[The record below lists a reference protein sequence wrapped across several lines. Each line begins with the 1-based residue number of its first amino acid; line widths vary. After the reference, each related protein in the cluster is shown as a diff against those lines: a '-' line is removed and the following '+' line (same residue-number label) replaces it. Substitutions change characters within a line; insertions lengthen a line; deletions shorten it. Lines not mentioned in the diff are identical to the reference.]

1 MKSFILV
8 TAILTSFLMVL
19 HESSLQAQT
28 VHTVELSGIQFI
40 PAEIEIQVGDTV
52 HWVWVSGFHNVES
65 GTVVAGGGVHDNHFR
80 SGNPT
85 SSAGTIFDWVFDQ
98 TFLFAHPISSHTY
111 PYFCVVHAGLNMTG
125 TITVLLIGDIDG
137 DLDIDLTDHNLTAT
151 YMIGPDALFLPEAS
165 SVEHQDQ
172 ADIDGDGDVDLKDW
186 AIFTKQYHWLNMSTR
201 ISVINRKG
209 QTC

>member
-1 MKSFILV
+1 MIKRHYIIASMA
-8 TAILTSFLMVL
+8 AICLNQVAVN
-19 HESSLQAQT
+19 SLQAQT
-28 VHTVELSGIQFI
+28 VHTVELKGIQFI
-40 PAEIEIQVGDTV
+40 PADIEINLGDTV

-98 TFLFAHPISSHTY
+98 TFLLAHSISNHTY

-125 TITVLLIGDIDG
+125 TITVLLTGDIDG
-137 DLDIDLTDHNLTAT
+137 DLDIDLTDHKLTAT
-151 YMIGPDALFLPEAS
+151 CMTGPDALFLPEAYS
-165 SVEHQDQ
+165 IEHQDK

-186 AIFTKQYHWLNMSTR
+186 GRLQNTIT
-201 ISVINRKG
+201 G
-209 QTC
+209 